1 MDFAT
6 VLLLAVGLS
15 MDALA
20 VSIGR
25 GAVLPRQERVRGAFS
40 MAVAFGLFQAL
51 MPVAGWLLGSAFAGL
66 IEEVDHW
73 IAFLLLAGIGGR
85 MIYESFFGNDDE
97 ERPALSLRVLL
108 LLAVATSIDALAVG
122 IGLRLADPAAP
133 ILAAALLIGVVTF
146 SLSLGGGLLG
156 SRIGERFGRSME
168 ALGGAV
174 LIGIGLRI
182 LAEHLGTG

>member
-1 MDFAT
+1 MDPVS
-6 VLLLAVGLS
+6 VLLIAVGLS

-20 VSIGR
+20 VAIGR
-25 GAVLPRQERVRGAFS
+25 GSGLSRADRVRGALS
-40 MAVAFGLFQAL
+40 MALAFGLFQAL

-66 IEEVDHW
+66 IESVDHW
-73 IAFLLLAGIGGR
+73 IAFVLLAGIGGR
-85 MIYESFFGNDDE
+85 MIYESFFGEDDG

-122 IGLRLADPAAP
+122 IGLRLADPATP
-133 ILAAALLIGVVTF
+133 ILVAALLIGIVTF
-146 SLSLGGGLLG
+146 GLSLVGGLLG
-156 SRIGERFGRSME
+156 SRLGERFGRSME

-182 LAEHLGTG
+182 LAEHLLG